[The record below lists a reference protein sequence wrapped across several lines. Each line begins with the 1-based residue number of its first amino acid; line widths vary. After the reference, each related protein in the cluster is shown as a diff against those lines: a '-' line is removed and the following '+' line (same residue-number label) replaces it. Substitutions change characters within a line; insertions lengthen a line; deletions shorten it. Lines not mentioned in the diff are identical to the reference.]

1 MPHKMQNPFT
11 VKLQDYLHNTTL
23 GNPEVHSADQFSRI
37 RLQCTGFKSGDELAR
52 IKGEMRFG
60 EAKSNSS
67 WHLNRYGSW
76 RYLHTCESG
85 IQNVI
90 SYEIVFPR
98 NTRNAIKFRFRHNLI
113 FNEALK
119 SSRKLKC
126 ILAGGSG
133 VLVKVHSPHNFVVP
147 PYICIMQTIYS
158 SFLIPQKYPF

>member
-1 MPHKMQNPFT
+1 
-11 VKLQDYLHNTTL
+11 
-23 GNPEVHSADQFSRI
+23 
-37 RLQCTGFKSGDELAR
+37 
-52 IKGEMRFG
+52 MRFG

-98 NTRNAIKFRFRHNLI
+98 NAIKFRFRHNLI

-133 VLVKVHSPHNFVVP
+133 VSSQGPQSTQFCCP
-147 PYICIMQTIYS
+147 P
-158 SFLIPQKYPF
+158 LIFA